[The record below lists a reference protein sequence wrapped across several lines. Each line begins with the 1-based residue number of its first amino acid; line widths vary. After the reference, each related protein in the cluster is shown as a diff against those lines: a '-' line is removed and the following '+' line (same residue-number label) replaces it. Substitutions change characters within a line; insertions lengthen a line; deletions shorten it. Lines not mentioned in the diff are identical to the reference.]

1 MGPSGTGPERLSDLR
16 IRDTVTRIKMADVDD
31 YSYEPEYGGGLSN
44 HLPMATRALQGLGAD
59 AARVAGFRAAYS
71 RRLSRLDTLPSAAPI
86 VLEEVLG
93 RRREFPALLRL
104 FGGDVT
110 QLGASAAVRKWLP
123 ALMPGVA
130 AAAFHPLIMLY
141 YALDAQDDRGVTYAL
156 AYFAWSYL
164 PLLRKEPQVQ
174 GSLSLKDAV
183 SALTGIGKANATGL
197 IFEQLAAEA
206 RRPEVASVIERL
218 GPEHDQASTIA
229 LVTSTH
235 QRVNDFGS
243 LHMVTSWHAYRRIGE
258 LAAFDVTACSLHLSR
273 ALLVAYV
280 GAGAGPLAAVPRCT
294 RSWDEMRALARQDPD
309 EHVIKLVWTCF
320 DMHERWQ
327 IDARVLA
334 ERAVKLPPS

>member
-1 MGPSGTGPERLSDLR
+1 
-16 IRDTVTRIKMADVDD
+16 MAHSNDD
-31 YSYEPEYGGGLSN
+31 YGYEPEYGGLSN
-44 HLPMATRALQGLGAD
+44 HLPMAVRALQALGAD
-59 AARVAGFRAAYS
+59 TARVAEFRASYS
-71 RRLSRLDTLPSAAPI
+71 PRLSRLDTSPSAAPI
-86 VLEEVLG
+86 VLQEALG
-93 RRREFPALLRL
+93 RRRDFPALLRL

-123 ALMPGVA
+123 VLMPGVA

-141 YALDAQDDRGVTYAL
+141 YALDAQDDRGVGYAL

-164 PLLRKEPQVQ
+164 PLLREGPAASQ
-174 GSLSLKDAV
+174 GSLSVKDAA
-183 SALTGIGKANATGL
+183 SRLTGMAKGTATGL
-197 IFEQLAAEA
+197 IFERLAAEA
-206 RRPEVASVIERL
+206 RRPEVESVIELL
-218 GPEHDQASTIA
+218 GPEHDHADTIA
-229 LVTSTH
+229 LVTATH

-258 LAAFDVTACSLHLSR
+258 LADFDVTTENVHLSR

-280 GAGAGPLAAVPRCT
+280 ATGAKPLAPLPSCT
-294 RSWDEMRALARQDPD
+294 RSWGEMIALARQDPD

-327 IDARVLA
+327 VDARVLA

>member
-1 MGPSGTGPERLSDLR
+1 MVQVD
-16 IRDTVTRIKMADVDD
+16 DD
-31 YSYEPEYGGGLSN
+31 YSYEPEYGGLSN
-44 HLPMATRALQGLGAD
+44 HLPMAVRALQALGAD

-86 VLEEVLG
+86 VLQEALG

-104 FGGDVT
+104 FGGDVA

-123 ALMPGVA
+123 VLMPGVA

-141 YALDAQDDRGVTYAL
+141 YALDAQDDRGVSYAL

-164 PLLRKEPQVQ
+164 LLLPKEPAAAQ
-174 GSLSLKDAV
+174 GSLSVKDAI
-183 SALTGIGKANATGL
+183 SALTGIGKGNATGL
-197 IFEQLAAEA
+197 IFERLAAEA
-206 RRPEVASVIERL
+206 RRPEIESVIEQL

-258 LAAFDVTACSLHLSR
+258 LADFDVTTCSVHLSR

-280 GAGAGPLAAVPRCT
+280 GAGAEPLAAVPRCA
-294 RSWDEMRALARQDPD
+294 RSWDEMIALARQDPD

-327 IDARVLA
+327 VDARVLA